1 MQMPLPADRAS
12 RRNVIIRVSRIF
24 KYYFYSRV
32 RLQEADLRNTEAASS
47 QGRRNAKVPSLLAHL
62 IQNVKKKKR
71 KNTVSCFPPRSANKK
86 KKKHT
91 NKKESCFWTTTSS
104 SCCLFDRV
112 ALCGYEND
120 ISVAQQKKSDA
131 PSRVEKK
138 RRAAAFARL
147 DGDGKKK
154 EKKTAQRQAFIGN
167 RL

>member
-62 IQNVKKKKR
+62 IQNVKKKKE
-71 KNTVSCFPPRSANKK
+71 KTRSRVFRHGRRIRR

-154 EKKTAQRQAFIGN
+154 KRKPRNGKPS
-167 RL
+167 